1 LTARIAVKDRSKEGP
16 KNFAPSFMTLFD
28 ITQLSLETAIRGSA
42 MRQTTLAANVANANT
57 PGYRRQD
64 VDFHGA
70 LKAAMSGAGDVEK
83 VAFSS
88 NTDSSAPMQADGNA
102 VDIDVENANLAK
114 NGLEYEALVSV
125 ASARIAI
132 LKAAMGVQ

>member
-1 LTARIAVKDRSKEGP
+1 MLSP
-16 KNFAPSFMTLFD
+16 YPPFPMTLFD
-28 ITQLSLETAIRGSA
+28 VTQLSLETAIRGAA
-42 MRQTTLAANVANANT
+42 MRQTTLAGNVANANT

-70 LKAAMSGAGDVEK
+70 LKAAMSSGADLHDVGFTAA
-83 VAFSS
+83 V
-88 NTDSSAPMQADGNA
+88 DSSAPMQADGNA

-125 ASARIAI
+125 TSARIAI
-132 LKAAMGVQ
+132 LKSAMGVQ

>member
-1 LTARIAVKDRSKEGP
+1 
-16 KNFAPSFMTLFD
+16 MTLFD
-28 ITQLSLETAIRGSA
+28 VTQLSLESALRGSA
-42 MRQTTLAANVANANT
+42 MRQTTLSANVANANT

-64 VDFHGA
+64 VDFHGV
-70 LKAAMSGAGDVEK
+70 LSAAMQAGAPANIENA
-83 VAFSS
+83 AFTATVDASS
-88 NTDSSAPMQADGNA
+88 PMQADGNA

-132 LKAAMGVQ
+132 LKSAMGVQ

>member
-1 LTARIAVKDRSKEGP
+1 
-16 KNFAPSFMTLFD
+16 MTLFD
-28 ITQLSLETAIRGSA
+28 VTQLSLETAIRGSA

-70 LKAAMSGAGDVEK
+70 LQAAMESGTNVEH
-83 VAFSS
+83 VAFSAGV
-88 NTDSSAPMQADGNA
+88 DSSAPMQADGNA

-125 ASARIAI
+125 ASACIAI
-132 LKAAMGVQ
+132 IKAAMGVQ

>member
-1 LTARIAVKDRSKEGP
+1 
-16 KNFAPSFMTLFD
+16 MTLFD
-28 ITQLSLETAIRGSA
+28 VTQLSLETAIRGSA
-42 MRQTTLAANVANANT
+42 MRQTTLASNVANANT
-57 PGYRRQD
+57 PGYARQD

-70 LKAAMSGAGDVEK
+70 LQAAMASGNDVEN
-83 VAFSS
+83 VGFAAT
-88 NTDSSAPMQADGNA
+88 TDSTAPMQADGNA

-132 LKAAMGVQ
+132 LKSAMGVQ

>member
-1 LTARIAVKDRSKEGP
+1 
-16 KNFAPSFMTLFD
+16 MTLFD

-42 MRQTTLAANVANANT
+42 MRQTTLASNVANANT

-70 LKAAMSGAGDVEK
+70 LQAAMSAGSDVEH
-83 VAFSS
+83 VAFSPAA
-88 NTDSSAPMQADGNA
+88 DSSAPMQADGNA

-114 NGLEYEALVSV
+114 NGLEYEALISV
-125 ASARIAI
+125 TSARIAI
-132 LKAAMGVQ
+132 LKSAMGVQ

>member
-1 LTARIAVKDRSKEGP
+1 
-16 KNFAPSFMTLFD
+16 MTLFD
-28 ITQLSLETAIRGSA
+28 ITQTSLESAMRGAA
-42 MRQTTLAANVANANT
+42 MRQTTIAGNIANANT

-70 LKAAMSGAGDVEK
+70 LRAAMGAGESHAVEN
-83 VAFSS
+83 VSFAAT
-88 NTDSSAPMQADGNA
+88 TDASAPMQADGNA

>member
-1 LTARIAVKDRSKEGP
+1 
-16 KNFAPSFMTLFD
+16 MTLFD
-28 ITQLSLETAIRGSA
+28 VTQLSLETAIRGSA
-42 MRQTTLAANVANANT
+42 MRQTTLASNVANANT

-64 VDFHGA
+64 VDFKSA
-70 LKAAMSGAGDVEK
+70 LASAIESGGDVER
-83 VAFSS
+83 VAFSAAA
-88 NTDSSAPMQADGNA
+88 DSSAPMQADGNA

>member
-1 LTARIAVKDRSKEGP
+1 
-16 KNFAPSFMTLFD
+16 MTLFD
-28 ITQLSLETAIRGSA
+28 VTQLSLESALRGAA
-42 MRQTTLAANVANANT
+42 MRQSTIAGNIANANT

-70 LKAAMSGAGDVEK
+70 LRAAMSTGVRDEIDS
-83 VAFSS
+83 VAFSAT
-88 NTDSSAPMQADGNA
+88 TDGSSPMQADGNA

-125 ASARIAI
+125 SAARIGI
-132 LKAAMGVQ
+132 LKSAMGVN